1 MPEIK
6 DSLSHFDLFTDLT
19 DEMLAKV
26 ANLCR
31 LESFGPNRNIIEH
44 GSPPDKFYL
53 IQEGTVRILTAPEG
67 KTQRMTDSLKIT
79 LGTGQSFGEM
89 GLIDS
94 GARSATVKAITEAR
108 LIVIDC
114 DQFRDLIE
122 TDINLGYQIMKN
134 IAIDLSFKLRY
145 RNLI

>member
-6 DSLSHFDLFTDLT
+6 DSLLHFDLFTDLT

-26 ANLCR
+26 ANLCQ
-31 LESFGPNRNIIEH
+31 LESYDRYQTIVEH

-53 IQEGTVRILTAPEG
+53 IQEGTVRIFTAPIG
-67 KTQRMTDSLKIT
+67 KTQRLSDSLKIT

-94 GARSATVKAITEAR
+94 GARSATVKAITETK

-114 DQFRDLIE
+114 DQFRELIE
-122 TDINLGYQIMKN
+122 TDVNLGYQIMKN

>member
-6 DSLSHFDLFTDLT
+6 DSLLHFDLFTDLT
-19 DEMLAKV
+19 DEMLAEV

-31 LESFGPNRNIIEH
+31 LEIYAPYRTVVEH

-53 IQEGTVRILTAPEG
+53 IQEGTVRIFTVPIG
-67 KTQRMTDSLKIT
+67 KTQRLTDSLKIT

-94 GARSATVKAITEAR
+94 GVRSATVKAITEAK

-114 DQFRDLIE
+114 DQFRELIE
-122 TDINLGYQIMKN
+122 TDVNLGYQIMKN

>member
-1 MPEIK
+1 MPDIK
-6 DSLSHFDLFTDLT
+6 DALIHFDLFTDLT
-19 DEMLAKV
+19 DDMLAKV
-26 ANLCR
+26 ASLCR
-31 LESFGPNRNIIEH
+31 LEQFGPNRNIIEH
-44 GSPPDKFYL
+44 GSPPDNFYL

-67 KTQRMTDSLKIT
+67 KAQRLADAVKIT
-79 LGTGQSFGEM
+79 LGEGQSFGEM

-94 GARSATVKAITEAR
+94 GPRSATVKAVTETR

-114 DQFRDLIE
+114 QQFRELIE
-122 TDINLGYQIMKN
+122 TDINLGYQVMKN